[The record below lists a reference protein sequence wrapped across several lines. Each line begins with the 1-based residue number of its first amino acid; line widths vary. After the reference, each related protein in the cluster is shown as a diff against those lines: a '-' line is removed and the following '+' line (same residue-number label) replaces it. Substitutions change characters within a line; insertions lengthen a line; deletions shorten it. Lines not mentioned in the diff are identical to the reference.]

1 MGAVFQIRDDYLGVW
16 GDEDRLG
23 KPIASD
29 IRRKKMCLP
38 VVHAL
43 QSAQGDDRKSMQAIY
58 GNDDP
63 AGEEEVDMVL
73 RGAGEDRGTG
83 VLPGAGGRAQ

>member
-1 MGAVFQIRDDYLGVW
+1 M
-16 GDEDRLG
+16 G

-43 QSAQGDDRKSMQAIY
+43 QSAKGDDRKSMQRIY

-63 AGEEEVDMVL
+63 ATEEEVDEVL
-73 RGAGEDRGTG
+73 G
-83 VLPGAGGRAQ
+83 VLERTGARSIARVSLQNITTRRCGGWTN

>member
-43 QSAQGDDRKSMQAIY
+43 QSASGDDRKSMQRIY

-63 AGEEEVDMVL
+63 ATEEEVDEVLGVLERTGARGLL
-73 RGAGEDRGTG
+73 RGSRCKT
-83 VLPGAGGRAQ
+83 